1 VGRNDRLGER
11 LTPLLKSFMEKG
23 PAGCA
28 CTVMHRGE
36 VIYQEALGYADLEK
50 KQTINL
56 DTIYRIYSMT
66 KVVTCVAALMLY
78 EKGLYL
84 LNDPLGDYLP
94 EFQNPQMYKYNDFGI
109 KTLVPAGAPIRI
121 KDLFMM
127 TSGITYGGDGNETER
142 QTRAK
147 MERATETMDT
157 QTAVKAI
164 ASVPL
169 AFEPGTR
176 WKYGMSHDVLAALIE
191 VLSGQKFGDFLEKEI
206 FEPLGMKDTS
216 FRIREDQRDRLC
228 TMYDC
233 AADGTMSPNT
243 RLDSCY
249 QPDCQLESGGAGLL
263 STIGDYSKFAQVLAN
278 GGELNGTRI
287 LSRKTVQ
294 LMATNHLNAQ
304 QLRDFDWSQMSGY
317 GYGLGVRVLLDP
329 AAGGNNGSIGEFG
342 WAGMAGSY
350 LLIDPKEELSI
361 VYMQQLLP
369 SREPFIHPRLRAVV
383 YGAME

>member
-1 VGRNDRLGER
+1 MGRNDRLGER
-11 LTPLLKSFMEKG
+11 LTPLLKSLMEKG

-28 CTVMHRGE
+28 CTVVHRGE
-36 VIYQEALGYADLEK
+36 VIYQEALGYADLDK
-50 KQTINL
+50 KQAINL

-78 EKGLYL
+78 EKGHYL

-94 EFQNPQMYKYNDFGI
+94 EFRNPQVYKYNDIGI
-109 KTLVPAGAPIRI
+109 KTLVPAGTPIRI

-147 MERATETMDT
+147 MEKATETMDT

-233 AADGTMSPNT
+233 AADGAMTPNI

-249 QPDCQLESGGAGLL
+249 QPDCELESGGGGLL
-263 STIGDYSKFAQVLAN
+263 STLGDYSKFAQALAN